1 MRKTPE
7 SRVVTL
13 VPALCALL
21 ALSACHSP
29 GRAAAPPPSS
39 TTVTTGATGPSTT
52 VVQTSGVRTVL
63 SPLGLN
69 IRAQAS
75 KTAPIVRTA
84 AQGATLTVIGHTD
97 QGGGW
102 FAVKG
107 TTVTGWITDNPS
119 LSATGRFMSYTSS
132 TQQFSTLYPDTW
144 TFAEV
149 PPATVVF
156 RPRSGTD
163 SVVVTAATTADQLG
177 HGRGG
182 YQEGYRAPVV
192 VCGVTGDLVTYSQIG
207 TAPPT
212 TPAPGGAQPEHY
224 LAQVRLT
231 LDAQHALG
239 FDANLAAI
247 SGLEAVRD
255 LLSAT
260 SFPFPQC
267 EK

>member
-1 MRKTPE
+1 MRETCE
-7 SRVVTL
+7 MRAVTL

-29 GRAAAPPPSS
+29 GRAASPPPSS
-39 TTVTTGATGPSTT
+39 TTVTTGPAATPGT

-75 KTAPIVRTA
+75 KAAPIVRTA
-84 AQGATLTVIGHTD
+84 AQGATLTVFGHTD

-119 LSATGRFMSYTSS
+119 LSAPGRFVSYTSS
-132 TQQFSTLYPDTW
+132 AHQFSTLYPDAW
-144 TFAEV
+144 TFMEA
-149 PPATVVF
+149 PPASVVF
-156 RPRSGTD
+156 RPRSGSD
-163 SVVVTAATTADQLG
+163 SVVVTAASTADLLG

-182 YQEGYRAPVV
+182 YQQGYSALVV
-192 VCGVTGDLVTYSQIG
+192 VCGVTGDLVTYSQVG
-207 TAPPT
+207 GAPPT
-212 TPAPGGAQPEHY
+212 APAPGGAQPERY

-231 LDAQHALG
+231 LDPQHALG

-247 SGLEAVRD
+247 SGLQAVRD

>member
-1 MRKTPE
+1 MM
-7 SRVVTL
+7 L
-13 VPALCALL
+13 GLCAML
-21 ALSACHSP
+21 ALSACHSS
-29 GRAAAPPPSS
+29 GRAAAPPSSS
-39 TTVTTGATGPSTT
+39 TTVTTGPTTTPPS

-75 KTAPIVRTA
+75 KAAPIVRTV
-84 AQGATLTVIGHTD
+84 AQGATLTVTGHTD

-107 TTVTGWITDNPS
+107 TTVTGWITDNPL
-119 LSATGRFMSYTSS
+119 LSAEGRFMSYTSS
-132 TQQFSTLYPDTW
+132 AHQFSTLYPEAW

-149 PPATVVF
+149 PPAGVVF
-156 RPRSGTD
+156 RPRSGSD
-163 SVVVTAATTADQLG
+163 SVVVTAASTADQLG

-182 YQEGYRAPVV
+182 YQQGYRAVLV
-192 VCGVTGDLVTYSQIG
+192 VCGVTGDLVTYSQVG
-207 TAPPT
+207 GAPPT
-212 TPAPGGAQPEHY
+212 APAPGGAQPQHY
-224 LAQVRLT
+224 LAQIRLT

-239 FDANLAAI
+239 FDANLASI
-247 SGLEAVRD
+247 SGLQAVRD

>member
-1 MRKTPE
+1 MRETPE
-7 SRVVTL
+7 MRDITVVL
-13 VPALCALL
+13 ALCALL

-29 GRAAAPPPSS
+29 GRTAAPPPSS
-39 TTVTTGATGPSTT
+39 TTVTTGPAASTST

-84 AQGATLTVIGHTD
+84 AQGATLTVSGHTD

-107 TTVTGWITDNPS
+107 TTVTGWITDNAS
-119 LSATGRFMSYTSS
+119 LSAPGRFVSYTSS
-132 TQQFSTLYPDTW
+132 AQLFSTLYPETW

-149 PPATVVF
+149 PPASVIF
-156 RPRSGTD
+156 RPRSGGD
-163 SVVVTAATTADQLG
+163 SVVVTAASTTDQLG

-182 YQEGYRAPVV
+182 YQEGYRAVVV
-192 VCGVTGDLVTYSQIG
+192 VCGVTGDLVTYSQVG
-207 TAPPT
+207 AAPPT
-212 TPAPGGAQPEHY
+212 VPAPGGAQPEHY

-247 SGLEAVRD
+247 SGLQAFRD